1 MKRGTL
7 RRFSRVRGGL
17 SRCQRDDLR
26 ELCREVVMTRAKAFL
41 FEEGKK
47 RSWQGECAICG
58 KVRWLQVCHIFSQGK
73 YPRAA
78 FMPDNC
84 FPGCWRCHLGP
95 GGWHLEPTWAAAWI
109 VNRLGACE
117 YEKLKL
123 KVETAGPVEY
133 TTSRLWLL
141 EQMK

>member
-1 MKRGTL
+1 MASFSRLGRQRISGGRAGRRVRRRRSECAQGLRRSLRLLRRRDPSWRGEKGLRMKRSTL

-58 KVRWLQVCHIFSQGK
+58 KVRWLQVCHILSQGQ

-84 FPGCWRCHLGP
+84 FPGCW
-95 GGWHLEPTWAAAWI
+95 
-109 VNRLGACE
+109 
-117 YEKLKL
+117 
-123 KVETAGPVEY
+123 
-133 TTSRLWLL
+133 
-141 EQMK
+141 